1 MLRRWR
7 WFLMALLLLIV
18 SPIFGEDI
26 STLPI
31 GQRAVIDTAQVL
43 SPPEH
48 TQLENQMRQMHA
60 TGALQPALVIV
71 KTTDGKELFDYSM
84 EIFNRWQLGDANKNN
99 GLLMVIAVKDRKYRM
114 VTGYGLEGELADA
127 YLSKIQREHLPSAF
141 REQKYA
147 QGISQVFG
155 EIERRMA
162 LPVET
167 RQQLFAQ
174 EKAAQEAENKP
185 MSDEQKTAY
194 GVALFLLMITAILHN
209 SRVVSRLLIVF
220 GGALL
225 ITPILFYINRIAG
238 LSEDGPIA
246 TFCMLY
252 VIAIMFHYILVL
264 LTKPICAV
272 FGWCD
277 MDIGV
282 GSGGSSGDSSSSR
295 SSSSYSGGSSDGG
308 YSGGG
313 GRSGGGG
320 AGGSW

>member
-7 WFLMALLLLIV
+7 WFLIALLLLIV
-18 SPIFGEDI
+18 SPIFGEKI
-26 STLPI
+26 SELPI
-31 GQRAVIDTAQVL
+31 GQRAVIDAAQVL

-48 TQLENQMRQMHA
+48 TQLENQMQQMYA
-60 TGALQPALVIV
+60 TGVLQPAVVIV
-71 KTTDGKELFDYSM
+71 KTTDGQVIFDYAM
-84 EIFNRWQLGDANKNN
+84 DIFNRWQLGDKQKNN
-99 GLLMVIAVKDRKYRM
+99 GLLMVIAVEDRKYYTI
-114 VTGYGLEGELADA
+114 TGYGLEGELADA
-127 YLSKIQREHLPSAF
+127 YLSKIQRQHLPSAF

-147 QGISQVFG
+147 QGISQVFS

-162 LPVET
+162 LPIET

-174 EKAAQEAENKP
+174 EKATQETENKP
-185 MSDEQKTAY
+185 MSNEQKTAY
-194 GVALFLLMITAILHN
+194 GVVLFLLMITAVLHN
-209 SRVVSRLLIVF
+209 RRVVSRLLIVF

-225 ITPILFYINRIAG
+225 ITPILFYINRVAG

-264 LTKPICAV
+264 ITKPICALL
-272 FGWCD
+272 GWCD
-277 MDIGV
+277 MDTG
-282 GSGGSSGDSSSSR
+282 GYSGGGSSSSSSSSR
-295 SSSSYSGGSSDGG
+295 SSSDSGGSGGG